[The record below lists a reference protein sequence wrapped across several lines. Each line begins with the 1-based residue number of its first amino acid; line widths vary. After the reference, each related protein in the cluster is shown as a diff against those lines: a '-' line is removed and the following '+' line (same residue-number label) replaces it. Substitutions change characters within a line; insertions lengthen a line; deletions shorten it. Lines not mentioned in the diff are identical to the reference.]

1 MKIQRVPRGLND
13 LLSIIGGQ
21 TPTELETKTRLS
33 LESIQLYGTTQ
44 LQFGF
49 ANNAALAEGGLGV
62 QLTLSA
68 TNWTVLFG
76 AHGTFVKTATATA
89 LRGAVTLTR
98 RTAAPIVLFT
108 QELGPFGAT
117 ETGSALVGGLLPYP
131 LICPP
136 GTIVASLLSIL
147 GTDATANVSISAE
160 FGVLG

>member
-1 MKIQRVPRGLND
+1 MKIQRVPRGINE
-13 LLSIIGGQ
+13 LLSILGGES
-21 TPTELETKTRLS
+21 PTELEQKARLT
-33 LESIQLYGTTQ
+33 LESLQFYGTTQ

-62 QLTLSA
+62 QLTLHP
-68 TNWTVLFG
+68 TLWTVLFG

-98 RTAAPIVLFT
+98 RTQAPICLFT
-108 QELGPFGAT
+108 EELGPFGAT
-117 ETGSALVGGLLPYP
+117 ETGSALVGGILPYP
-131 LICPP
+131 LLCPP
-136 GTIVASLLSIL
+136 GTIVAGLLSIL